1 MQIMELQS
9 WSAFKSLVT
18 AKALLIQYSET
29 PMYYDIFA
37 PEAGVFL
44 WHTTIQKDGG
54 SDQTDFE
61 TNYKAN
67 ANAPLEIKAGVGRPD
82 RISMSPQPLG
92 TYNKW
97 KGYQLS
103 LPAGATF
110 AFVDV
115 QFPTTVY
122 FRGGHLYTNDA
133 DIDDKLSADV
143 LLATNDSVLMPKMI
157 DGVPISS
164 GMMIP
169 FLSDESMA
177 FPNYYKLRLSIS
189 CPDGVSETEIRYHNV
204 MVEFFQ

>member
-1 MQIMELQS
+1 MNMMDIAT
-9 WSAFKSLVT
+9 WADFKSLVT
-18 AKALLIQYSET
+18 SKALLIQYSDLGDR
-29 PMYYDIFA
+29 YQIYA
-37 PEAGVFL
+37 PEARTFL
-44 WHTTIQKDGG
+44 WHTVLLKDSG

-61 TNYKAN
+61 TNYKAK
-67 ANAPLEIKAGVGRPD
+67 ANAPLEVKAGVSRPE
-82 RISMSPQPLG
+82 RFSMSPQPLN

-97 KGYQLS
+97 KGYQMTM
-103 LPAGATF
+103 PPGATF
-110 AFVDV
+110 TFVDV

-133 DIDDKLSADV
+133 DIDDMLSADV

-157 DGVPISS
+157 DAVPISS

-189 CPDGVSETEIRYHNV
+189 CPDGVSETAVRTHNV